1 MGRYTMKYLSEIY
14 LTKSFITRE
23 EWQELINTISN
34 YNKILRKWQIIIYF
48 KNNDIRYYIKTNNR
62 LPPSINGLK
71 SFILKNINNYSYK
84 NENSPFLPTP
94 LILPLESNAIDIKNY
109 IEFKRNEKIDL
120 IKINFRKLYENNIK
134 SKITI
139 ETIKNGIQKKRY
151 SLLLKIPS
159 IVLAINFESNCHL
172 TYKNAPKYLDISKCL
187 HLLKTNQTNSIL
199 SVDPFPYLPGQY
211 YLDSKNINFAK
222 HSIIFGSSGCGKS
235 KLISLLVNTIHKN
248 EELSKKYKVIIIDPH
263 ASLENDIGG
272 LGKIIDFKYDYIN
285 LFSNKNEDT
294 IISIEL
300 LLDIWKGLIPNNYNS
315 KLERVLRHSLY
326 LLLTAQS
333 FNFQSLRKLLLELEY
348 RNFLIKKYEETL
360 PTSVIEFFLSEF
372 NEIKTKSY
380 MDSISPL
387 IAFIDEIEM
396 LPTFNENNSDYPNLE
411 ETITNNFLTILS
423 LNRTRLGNNI
433 TKMISGLVMQQLF
446 ILIQNYTLKEH
457 LIFIVDEVSVIENPI
472 LNKFLAEARKYN
484 LSLILAG
491 QYFSGISEKLQK
503 AIFANVI
510 NYYIFRISKYD
521 ANILVD
527 NLDMKIPLND
537 TKEQKIKIITKLQD
551 RECIIR
557 INENGYLLPTM
568 KCKTLD
574 FQSIPRKTK
583 NDQNDHKKT
592 NCPLNKNLSIF
603 HINSSTHLKDILKS
617 TSTSRKEINK

>member
-1 MGRYTMKYLSEIY
+1 MKYLSEIY

-23 EWQELINTISN
+23 EWQKLINTISN
-34 YNKILRKWQIIIYF
+34 YNKVLRKWQIIIYF
-48 KNNDIRYYIKTNNR
+48 KNNEIHYYIKTNNP

-71 SFILKNINNYSYK
+71 SFILKNINNYSCK
-84 NENSPFLPTP
+84 NENSPSLSTL
-94 LILPLESNAIDIKNY
+94 LILPIESNAIDIKNY
-109 IEFKRNEKIDL
+109 IDFKKNEKIVL

-139 ETIKNGIQKKRY
+139 ETIKNDTQKKQY

-159 IVLAINFESNCHL
+159 IILSINFESNCHL
-172 TYKNAPKYLDISKCL
+172 TYKSAPKYLDISKCL
-187 HLLKTNQTNSIL
+187 HLLKTTQINSIL
-199 SVDPFPYLPGQY
+199 SIDPFPYLQGQY
-211 YLDSKNINFAK
+211 YLEQKNINFAK

-235 KLISLLVNTIHKN
+235 KLISLLVNTLHKN
-248 EELSKKYKVIIIDPH
+248 EEFSKKYKVIIIDPH

-272 LGKIIDFKYDYIN
+272 LGKIIDFKHKEDCIN

-326 LLLTAQS
+326 LLLTAQN
-333 FNFQSLRKLLLELEY
+333 FNFQNLRKLLLELEY
-348 RNFLIKKYEETL
+348 RSFLIKKYERIL
-360 PTSVIEFFLSEF
+360 PTNVIEFFLSEF

-396 LPTFNENNSDYPNLE
+396 LPTFNENNSNCPTLE
-411 ETITNNFLTILS
+411 KTITNNFLTILS
-423 LNRTRLGNNI
+423 LDRTRLGNNI
-433 TKMISGLVMQQLF
+433 TKMISGLIMQQLF
-446 ILIQNYTLKEH
+446 ILIQNYTFKEH
-457 LIFIVDEVSVIENPI
+457 LIFIIDEVPVIENFI

-491 QYFSGISEKLQK
+491 QYFNGISEKLQK

-537 TKEQKIKIITKLQD
+537 TKEQKIKMITKLQD
-551 RECIIR
+551 RECLVR
-557 INENGYLLPTM
+557 INENGYLLPTI

-574 FQSIPRKTK
+574 FQSIPRKTR
-583 NDQNDHKKT
+583 N
-592 NCPLNKNLSIF
+592 NKHDKEKINYSSNQNLSSF
-603 HINSSTHLKDILKS
+603 HINSSTHLKDLLKS